1 MCCCYEMR
9 KFKII
14 FSNDVAT
21 PTSLQITKHIV
32 LSSLINN
39 NQVQIRIGKGP
50 VLYMYMIAK
59 YVLRRNC

>member
-32 LSSLINN
+32 LSSLINI
-39 NQVQIRIGKGP
+39 NQVQIRIGNRACA
-50 VLYMYMIAK
+50 LYVHNSKI
-59 YVLRRNC
+59 RSP